1 MKFEEGDVIRN
12 IHTHE
17 HYLVEL
23 VERVES
29 ADRTYRVVQAV
40 SVEREKPRTT
50 RFNQDFYKHWEVMAF
65 EEWVA

>member
-1 MKFEEGDVIRN
+1 MFEGDVIRN

-29 ADRTYRVVQAV
+29 ADRIYRVVEAG

-50 RFNQDFYKHWEVMAF
+50 RFNQDFYEHWEMMPLG
-65 EEWVA
+65 ESE

>member
-40 SVEREKPRTT
+40 SVERETPRTT
-50 RFNQDFYKHWEVMAF
+50 RFNQDFYEHWQTMPLGES
-65 EEWVA
+65 E

>member
-1 MKFEEGDVIRN
+1 MKFEEGDVIQN
-12 IHTHE
+12 VHTHE

-40 SVEREKPRTT
+40 SVEREKPRTA
-50 RFNQDFYKHWEVMAF
+50 RFNQDFYEHWEKMPLG
-65 EEWVA
+65 ESE

>member
-1 MKFEEGDVIRN
+1 MFEEGDVIRN

-50 RFNQDFYKHWEVMAF
+50 RFNQDFYEHWQTVAL